1 MTTVLLVIITSQLCE
16 AGAHQENAE
25 TTFDMKIRFSDTLNA
40 SLQGKAN
47 NREILTKQK
56 YIALIDDA
64 KQAKAKEKKE
74 SVDIVV

>member
-1 MTTVLLVIITSQLCE
+1 MTTVLLVFITSQLSE
-16 AGAHQENAE
+16 AGALQENAE

-56 YIALIDDA
+56 YIALIEDV
-64 KQAKAKEKKE
+64 KQAKAKEKKRKC
-74 SVDIVV
+74 